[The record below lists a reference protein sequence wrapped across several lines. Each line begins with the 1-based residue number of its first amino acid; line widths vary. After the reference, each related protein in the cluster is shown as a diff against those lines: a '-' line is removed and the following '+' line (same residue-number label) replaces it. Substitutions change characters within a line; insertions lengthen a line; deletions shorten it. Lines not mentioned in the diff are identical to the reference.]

1 MAQTMDKILPP
12 LPAEEWNRLRDLA
25 TGVVEW
31 EGAPKRRTP
40 VGKVTKEKDGGLL
53 SVEYLKAP
61 IRHAHS
67 KVRKSEIDQRDWH
80 ELTPK
85 YMQRMYAKIWQLCPK
100 ARWDEEL
107 RDWVYTWGGT
117 KTAANRAEPKK
128 VVQRDLSLFEGIENL
143 GKAPVRAKKRVPAKG
158 KVIPEDDINIRE

>member
-1 MAQTMDKILPP
+1 MDKILPP